1 MGRLKLYPVAGPMS
15 APATPNAMRVAEP
28 VVAWLARHAA
38 PDPTIA

>member
-1 MGRLKLYPVAGPMS
+1 MGPRELYPVAGPMS

>member
-1 MGRLKLYPVAGPMS
+1 MGRRELDPVAGPMS